1 MKQSYWG
8 VFVIML
14 TLTSITFIWFFQR
27 LTNTDEHNFF
37 LLKETTEAA
46 MVDAIDLGYYNDKG
60 GIRIN
65 REIFIE
71 SFVRRFADNANLARE
86 YRIEIYDINESPPK
100 VSLKV
105 TTIENTTL
113 SGEIISFDIVNRIDA
128 ILETP
133 Y

>member
-46 MVDAIDLGYYNDKG
+46 MIDAIDLGYYNSEG
-60 GIRIN
+60 EIRIN
-65 REIFIE
+65 REIFVE

-86 YRIEIYDINESPPK
+86 YKIEIYDINESPPK

-105 TTIENTTL
+105 TSVESTTL
-113 SGEIISFDIVNRIDA
+113 TDEIISFDIVNRIDA

>member
-8 VFVIML
+8 ILVMML

-27 LTNTDEHNFF
+27 LTNTDEHNYF

-46 MVDAIDLGYYNDKG
+46 MVDAIDLGYYVSEG
-60 GIRIN
+60 EIRIN
-65 REIFIE
+65 REIFVE

-86 YRIEIYDINESPPK
+86 YKIEIYDINESPPK

-105 TTIENTTL
+105 TSIENTTL
-113 SGEIISFDIVNRIDA
+113 SGEIISFDIVNKIDA

>member
-46 MVDAIDLGYYNDKG
+46 MVDAIDLGYYNNEG

-105 TTIENTTL
+105 TSIENTTL